1 MIKKVEFA
9 RKAEMRQKCF
19 TTRRLLPEAF
29 AWNALVMHAASLNCY
44 CSKNKMSSCVSC
56 VSYIGLG
63 VCDNENGR
71 KKGKHRET
79 V

>member
-29 AWNALVMHAASLNCY
+29 SWNALVMHAASLNCY

-56 VSYIGLG
+56 VSYRVGSL
-63 VCDNENGR
+63 
-71 KKGKHRET
+71 
-79 V
+79 